1 MDCID
6 KAQGNSTSEKPCQTK
21 LLLVNNCQKPKNEKE
36 NGIFFWVRIL
46 SIFNTYRKKIYSDVC
61 SKDSKKK
68 NHFILHWWYLSMCQI
83 QNHYF
88 NLLIFWLCEYVI
100 LVCHMCTVHASLF
113 LFLVN

>member
-46 SIFNTYRKKIYSDVC
+46 SIFNTQKK
-61 SKDSKKK
+61 KKK
-68 NHFILHWWYLSMCQI
+68 NLQ
-83 QNHYF
+83 
-88 NLLIFWLCEYVI
+88 
-100 LVCHMCTVHASLF
+100 
-113 LFLVN
+113 